1 MMINCFWK
9 KIAPAI
15 VIATLTFSCESTN
28 NRNIEQ
34 TQANTTV
41 QPTPQ
46 QHINY
51 GDLIIK
57 EQSDYLMIPVISTE
71 QKTDK
76 NIDYSLSRSS
86 ERYDT
91 THNFIFY
98 HKQDGATNL
107 LFKKKV
113 IINSFDFLE
122 TKIVGKSP
130 TRLWLYQVI
139 EQDTNTDKK
148 LNSQDDILGYISDIS
163 GKNLV
168 QVTPNNTQLLKW
180 VIVPSQNALFLKIIK
195 DSNNDKKF
203 TAKDQTNFLRVNLD
217 KPAMGTEIISEQ
229 IEQES
234 KSYIFK

>member
-1 MMINCFWK
+1 MIINCFWK

-15 VIATLTFSCESTN
+15 VIATFAFSCESTD
-28 NRNIEQ
+28 NRNIKQ
-34 TQANTTV
+34 THANTTV

-46 QHINY
+46 QNINY

-71 QKTDK
+71 QKPDK
-76 NIDYSLSRSS
+76 KIDYSLSRSS
-86 ERYDT
+86 ERYET
-91 THNFIFY
+91 IHNFIFY
-98 HKQDGATNL
+98 QKQDGATNL

-113 IINSFDFLE
+113 IINFFDFLE
-122 TKIVGKSP
+122 TKIVGKTP
-130 TRLWLYQVI
+130 TRLWLYQII
-139 EQDTNTDKK
+139 EQDTNADKK
-148 LNSQDDILGYISDIS
+148 LNSGDAILGYISDLS

-195 DSNNDKKF
+195 DSNKDQKF